1 LRLTTGELYSRYKQK
16 SLEPNQ
22 KVLNSSQCVGGAL
35 LTVYLPHSQ
44 NLNYEFGPYCLNVG
58 LLRLT
63 REGEKISLTPK
74 AAEILALLVTNAGQ
88 LVAKDFLLKE
98 VWPNTFVEESNL
110 AQNIF
115 LLRRALGDDR
125 DGPKYIETVARRGY
139 RFIASV
145 RVSSAEDPNGEAAES
160 ETQAPN
166 GNGDA
171 GAQRTVIAVLPFV
184 NATGDPNVEYLS
196 EGVTDNIINNLSRVS
211 KLRVMSRS
219 AVFRHR
225 KDVFDPQVV
234 GRELGAKAVLV
245 GQISAR
251 PVGIAISVEL
261 VEVAK
266 GWQLWGETYDCE
278 LKDILEI
285 QDTITRQLLVNL
297 KLKLTGEEEKRITA
311 RYTENAEAYQAYLEG
326 RYHWSLYTRTGIEK
340 AIGHFRQAIEL
351 DPNYALAYAAIVD
364 CYLRLAT
371 NYLPPEGDIRRSA
384 VKEPDTPGTVGG
396 SHYEQ
401 RLKLRF
407 RWDWKGIERELRRAS
422 ELRTSYPSIH
432 QWYAAYRRSR
442 QIYGE
447 STSGKQPRSSRETQV
462 NLTLTSQIPSTA
474 LTPAEEVQIFCSVAR
489 DQMAIGN
496 YEAARLILGHWSIP
510 GKWPKLD
517 YLNAYAAAD
526 LLFTLG
532 SLFGSIAGSKQVL
545 HGHRHAEAL
554 LNGSVAL
561 FEQLGVKSRSVEAR
575 MELTRCYYRQGLLEI
590 ARETISAALAELPMD
605 QLELKTLALINLG
618 VIERD
623 SGRLTDAL
631 LKLREAASLEVA
643 GSLVTGRCNID
654 LATTLKDLALS
665 HGEERYLEEA
675 KSHFLR
681 ALYESEALG
690 NHRNVAS
697 VENNIGF
704 LLLNLGAYEDSEQH
718 LLRAGRI
725 FNALRDSVRGA
736 QVNDTLARLYIE
748 TNQHAH
754 AEKVIDLAVE
764 TLELTD
770 SEAILAE
777 ALTTK
782 GIVAC
787 RTGRHSDGKR
797 SFEAAYKV
805 AERCGDHQG
814 AVRAL
819 LCLFEEMQSRLDEQE
834 LRKIAQQLTRL
845 APAVQQR
852 SLLARTKHVIDQT
865 MGKGGSL

>member
-1 LRLTTGELYSRYKQK
+1 MS
-16 SLEPNQ
+16 
-22 KVLNSSQCVGGAL
+22 
-35 LTVYLPHSQ
+35 HSQ
-44 NLNYEFGPYCLNVG
+44 NLNYEFGPYSLNPA

-74 AAEILALLVTNAGQ
+74 AVEILALLVSNAGQ

-98 VWPNTFVEESNL
+98 VWPNTFVEDANL

-115 LLRRALGDDR
+115 LLRRALGDER
-125 DGPKYIETVARRGY
+125 SGPKYIETVARRGY

-145 RVSSAEDPNGEAAES
+145 RVFDAEDSDGESVES
-160 ETQAPN
+160 ETEAKD
-166 GNGDA
+166 GNAA
-171 GAQRTVIAVLPFV
+171 GSKRIVIAVLPFV

-196 EGVTDNIINNLSRVS
+196 EGVADNIINNLARVS
-211 KLRVMSRS
+211 QLRVMSRS
-219 AVFRHR
+219 AVFRHS
-225 KDVFDPQVV
+225 KDVFDPLVV

-245 GQISAR
+245 GQISVR
-251 PVGIAISVEL
+251 PAGIAIGVEL

-266 GWQLWGETYDCE
+266 GWQLWGETFDCE

-364 CYLRLAT
+364 CYLRLTT
-371 NYLPPEGDIRRSA
+371 NYLPPEGDIYRSDVEEFSNTRA
-384 VKEPDTPGTVGG
+384 KPIGQ
-396 SHYEQ
+396 YEE
-401 RLKLRF
+401 RIKLRF
-407 RWDWKGIERELRRAS
+407 KWDWNGIERELRRAN
-422 ELRTSYPSIH
+422 ELRTNYPSIH
-432 QWYAAYRRSR
+432 QWYVAYRRSR
-442 QIYGE
+442 QLYRE
-447 STSGKQPRSSRETQV
+447 SAAGKQPSSMLET
-462 NLTLTSQIPSTA
+462 NFESRLTSQIPSIG
-474 LTPAEEVQIFCSVAR
+474 LTPAEEVQILCSIAR

-496 YEAARLILGHWSIP
+496 YEAARLILQQWCVP
-510 GKWPKLD
+510 GTWPKLD

-526 LLFTLG
+526 LLFTIG
-532 SLFGSIAGSKQVL
+532 SLLGSIAGSKQVV

-561 FEQLGVKSRSVEAR
+561 FEQLGVKTRSVEAR
-575 MELTRCYYRQGLLEI
+575 MELTRCYYRQGLLDI
-590 ARETISAALAELPMD
+590 ARETILAALAELPAD

-623 SGRLTDAL
+623 SGRLKDSL
-631 LKLREAASLEVA
+631 VKLREAASLEVV
-643 GSLVTGRCNID
+643 GRLVTGRCNID
-654 LATTLKDLALS
+654 LATTLKDLAFS
-665 HGEERYLEEA
+665 HGEKQYLAEA
-675 KSHFLR
+675 KSRFLR

-690 NHRNVAS
+690 HHRNVGS
-697 VENNIGF
+697 VENNFGF
-704 LLLNLGAYEDSEQH
+704 LLLNLGAYKESELH
-718 LLRAGRI
+718 LLRANRI
-725 FNALRDSVRGA
+725 FNALCDNVRGA
-736 QVNDTLARLYIE
+736 QVKDTLARLYIE
-748 TNQHAH
+748 TKQHAH
-754 AEKVIDLAVE
+754 AEQVIDLAVE
-764 TLELTD
+764 ILECTD

-787 RTGRHSDGKR
+787 RAGRHSEGKR

-814 AVRAL
+814 VVRAL
-819 LCLFEEMQSRLDEQE
+819 LGLFEEMRDRLDEHDR
-834 LRKIAQQLTRL
+834 RKIAHQLMRLVPAIQQ
-845 APAVQQR
+845 P
-852 SLLARTKHVIDQT
+852 SLLARAEHVIAQFIA
-865 MGKGGSL
+865 KGDAP

>member
-1 LRLTTGELYSRYKQK
+1 MCGSTANDMSQ
-16 SLEPNQ
+16 NQ
-22 KVLNSSQCVGGAL
+22 NL
-35 LTVYLPHSQ
+35 
-44 NLNYEFGPYCLNVG
+44 NLNYEFGPYCLNPA

-74 AAEILALLVTNAGQ
+74 AVEILALLVTNAGQ
-88 LVAKDFLLKE
+88 LVAKDFLLNQ
-98 VWPNTFVEESNL
+98 VWPNTFVEDANL

-115 LLRRALGDDR
+115 LLRRALGDER

-139 RFIASV
+139 RFIATV
-145 RVSSAEDPNGEAAES
+145 RVFDAEES
-160 ETQAPN
+160 
-166 GNGDA
+166 NGDA
-171 GAQRTVIAVLPFV
+171 VESTSEAKDGNGAAGSKRIVIAVLPFV

-196 EGVTDNIINNLSRVS
+196 EGVADNIINNLARVS
-211 KLRVMSRS
+211 QLRVMSRS

-225 KDVFDPQVV
+225 KDVFDPLVV

-245 GQISAR
+245 GQIAAR
-251 PVGIAISVEL
+251 PAGIAIGVEL

-266 GWQLWGETYDCE
+266 GWQLWGETFDCE

-297 KLKLTGEEEKRITA
+297 KLKLSGEEEKRITA

-371 NYLPPEGDIRRSA
+371 NYLPPEGNIYRLAIEGVYNPRA
-384 VKEPDTPGTVGG
+384 TP
-396 SHYEQ
+396 SSQYEQ
-401 RLKLRF
+401 RIKLRF
-407 RWDWKGIERELRRAS
+407 KWDWNGIERELRRAS
-422 ELRTSYPSIH
+422 ELRTNYPSIY

-442 QIYGE
+442 QLYRE
-447 STSGKQPRSSRETQV
+447 SASGKQHGRILETDFDPR
-462 NLTLTSQIPSTA
+462 LTSRIPSIG
-474 LTPAEEVQIFCSVAR
+474 LTPAEEVQILCSIAR

-496 YEAARLILGHWSIP
+496 YEAARLILQQWSVQ

-517 YLNAYAAAD
+517 HLNAYAAAD
-526 LLFTLG
+526 LLFTIG
-532 SLFGSIAGSKQVL
+532 SLLGSIAGSKQVV

-561 FEQLGVKSRSVEAR
+561 FEQLGMTTRSVEAR

-590 ARETISAALAELPMD
+590 ARETILTALTELAAD
-605 QLELKTLALINLG
+605 QLELKTLALITLG

-623 SGRLTDAL
+623 SGRLKDSL
-631 LKLREAASLEVA
+631 VNLREAAGLEVA
-643 GSLVTGRCNID
+643 GRLVTGRCNID
-654 LATTLKDLALS
+654 LATTLKDLAFS
-665 HGEERYLEEA
+665 HGEKQYLGEA
-675 KSHFLR
+675 KSRFLR

-690 NHRNVAS
+690 HHRNVAS
-697 VENNIGF
+697 VENNFGF
-704 LLLNLGAYEDSEQH
+704 LLLNLGAYEESEQH
-718 LLRAGRI
+718 LLRADRI
-725 FNALRDSVRGA
+725 FDALCDNVRGA
-736 QVNDTLARLYIE
+736 QVKDTLARLYIE
-748 TNQHAH
+748 TKQHIH
-754 AEKVIDLAVE
+754 AEQVINLAVE

-782 GIVAC
+782 GLVAS
-787 RTGRHSDGKR
+787 RAGRYSDGKR

-814 AVRAL
+814 TVRAL
-819 LCLFEEMQSRLDEQE
+819 LGLFEEMRNHLDQHER
-834 LRKIAQQLTRL
+834 RKIGLQLTRL
-845 APAVQQR
+845 VPAIEHP
-852 SLLARTKHVIDQT
+852 SLLDRAEHVIAQSMVEGDP
-865 MGKGGSL
+865 L

>member
-1 LRLTTGELYSRYKQK
+1 MYMPQ
-16 SLEPNQ
+16 
-22 KVLNSSQCVGGAL
+22 
-35 LTVYLPHSQ
+35 SQ

-63 REGEKISLTPK
+63 REGERISLTPK
-74 AAEILALLVTNAGQ
+74 AAEILALLVANAGQ
-88 LVAKDFLLKE
+88 LVSKDFLLKE
-98 VWPNTFVEESNL
+98 VWPDTFVEDANL

-115 LLRRALGDDR
+115 LLRRALGDER

-145 RVSSAEDPNGEAAES
+145 RVFNADTSDGEATKSES
-160 ETQAPN
+160 QAQD
-166 GNGDA
+166 GNGA
-171 GAQRTVIAVLPFV
+171 TAPQRIVIAVLPFV

-225 KDVFDPQVV
+225 KDVFDPLVV

-266 GWQLWGETYDCE
+266 GWQLWGETFDCE

-311 RYTENAEAYQAYLEG
+311 RYTENPQAYQAYLEG

-371 NYLPPEGDIRRSA
+371 NYLPPEGDVRRSA
-384 VKEPDTPGTVGG
+384 AEESHCRGVGA
-396 SHYEQ
+396 SQHQQ
-401 RLKLRF
+401 RIKLRF
-407 RWDWKGIERELRRAS
+407 KWDWKGIERELRRAT
-422 ELRTSYPSIH
+422 ELRTNYPSIY
-432 QWYAAYRRSR
+432 QWYAAYRNSR
-442 QIYGE
+442 QFYRE
-447 STSGKQPRSSRETQV
+447 SLAGKQRLSSLGIEADPK
-462 NLTLTSQIPSTA
+462 LTSQIPSIG
-474 LTPAEEVQIFCSVAR
+474 LTPAEEVQILCSVAR

-496 YEAARLILGHWSIP
+496 YEAAKLILRHWLTA
-510 GKWPKLD
+510 GTWPKLD
-517 YLNAYAAAD
+517 HLNACAAAD
-526 LLFTLG
+526 LLFTIG
-532 SLFGSIAGSKQVL
+532 SLLGSIAGSKQVV

-554 LNGSVAL
+554 LNGAVAL
-561 FEQLGVKSRSVEAR
+561 FEHLGVKSRSVEAR
-575 MELTRCYYRQGLLEI
+575 MELARCYYRQGLLDI
-590 ARETISAALAELPMD
+590 ARETISVALAELPAD

-623 SGRLTDAL
+623 SGRLKESL

-643 GSLVTGRCNID
+643 GRLVTGRCNID
-654 LATTLKDLALS
+654 LATTLKDLAFS
-665 HGEERYLEEA
+665 HGEQQYLPEA
-675 KSHFLR
+675 KSRFLR

-690 NHRNVAS
+690 HHRNVAS

-704 LLLNLGAYEDSEQH
+704 FLLNLGAYEESEQH
-718 LLRAGRI
+718 LLRAGRT
-725 FNALRDSVRGA
+725 FDALCDKVRGA
-736 QVNDTLARLYIE
+736 QVKDTLARLYME
-748 TNQHAH
+748 TRQQAL
-754 AEKVIDLAVE
+754 AEEVIDIAVE
-764 TLELTD
+764 TLEQTD
-770 SEAILAE
+770 SEAILVE

-787 RTGRHSDGKR
+787 RADRHSDGKR

-819 LCLFEEMQSRLDEQE
+819 VGLFEGMGNRLDKYEIQK
-834 LRKIAQQLTRL
+834 LGNQLTRL
-845 APAVQQR
+845 IPAIQQP
-852 SLLARTKHVIDQT
+852 SLLARTEHVILQA
-865 MGKGGSL
+865 MSKGRSP

>member
-1 LRLTTGELYSRYKQK
+1 MYI
-16 SLEPNQ
+16 
-22 KVLNSSQCVGGAL
+22 
-35 LTVYLPHSQ
+35 PHSH
-44 NLNYEFGPYCLNVG
+44 NLNYEFGPYHLN
-58 LLRLT
+58 LALRRLT

-74 AAEILALLVTNAGQ
+74 AAEILTLLVTNAGQ
-88 LVAKDFLLKE
+88 IVEKDFLLKE
-98 VWPNTFVEESNL
+98 VWPDTFVEESNL

-115 LLRRALGDDR
+115 TLRKALGDER
-125 DGPKYIETVARRGY
+125 DGPKYIETVPRRGY

-145 RVSSAEDPNGEAAES
+145 RVFNAEESAAETVES
-160 ETQAPN
+160 KTQTQD

-171 GAQRTVIAVLPFV
+171 GSQRTVIAVLPFV

-225 KDVFDPQVV
+225 KDVYDPQIV

-245 GQISAR
+245 GQINAR
-251 PVGIAISVEL
+251 PKGMAISVEL

-266 GWQLWGETYDCE
+266 GWQLWGETYNCE

-285 QDTITRQLLVNL
+285 QDTITRQMLVNL

-384 VKEPDTPGTVGG
+384 TEEPSNSGN
-396 SHYEQ
+396 HEQ
-401 RLKLRF
+401 RIKLRF
-407 RWDWKGIERELRRAS
+407 KWDWKGIERELRRAS
-422 ELRTSYPSIH
+422 ELRTNYPSIH
-432 QWYAAYRRSR
+432 QWYAAYRRSKQLYR
-442 QIYGE
+442 ESASGE
-447 STSGKQPRSSRETQV
+447 EPRSSLGTGVDQR
-462 NLTLTSQIPSTA
+462 LASQIPSVG
-474 LTPAEEVQIFCSVAR
+474 LTPAEEVQIFCSIAR

-496 YEAARLILGHWSIP
+496 YEAARLIVRHWSVR

-517 YLNAYAAAD
+517 YLNAYAAGD
-526 LLFTLG
+526 LLFTIG
-532 SLFGSIAGSKQVL
+532 SLLGSIAGSKQVV

-561 FEQLGVKSRSVEAR
+561 FEQLGVKTRSVEAR
-575 MELTRCYYRQGLLEI
+575 MELTRCYYRQGLLDI
-590 ARETISAALAELPMD
+590 ARETISAALAELPAD

-623 SGRLTDAL
+623 SGRLKESL

-643 GSLVTGRCNID
+643 GRLITGRCNID
-654 LATTLKDLALS
+654 LATTLKDLAFS
-665 HGEERYLEEA
+665 HGEEQHLAEA
-675 KSHFLR
+675 KSRFLR

-690 NHRNVAS
+690 HHRNVAS

-704 LLLNLGAYEDSEQH
+704 FLLNIEAYEESEQH

-725 FNALRDSVRGA
+725 FDALCDNVRGA
-736 QVNDTLARLYIE
+736 QVKDTLARLYIE
-748 TNQHAH
+748 TKQHAL
-754 AEKVIDLAVE
+754 AEQVIDIAVE
-764 TLELTD
+764 TLESTD

-782 GIVAC
+782 GVVAC

-819 LCLFEEMQSRLDEQE
+819 LGLFEEMQNWLDEHE
-834 LRKIAQQLTRL
+834 LQKIRRQLTRL
-845 APAVQQR
+845 VPAIEQP
-852 SLLARTKHVIDQT
+852 SLLARTKHVIVEA
-865 MGKGGSL
+865 MEKGETL

>member
-1 LRLTTGELYSRYKQK
+1 MPQ
-16 SLEPNQ
+16 
-22 KVLNSSQCVGGAL
+22 
-35 LTVYLPHSQ
+35 SQ
-44 NLNYEFGPYCLNVG
+44 NLNYEFGPYCLNPR

-63 REGEKISLTPK
+63 RAGERISLTPK
-74 AAEILALLVTNAGQ
+74 AAEILGLLVANAGQ

-98 VWPNTFVEESNL
+98 VWPNTFVEDSNL

-115 LLRRALGDDR
+115 LLRRALGDER

-145 RVSSAEDPNGEAAES
+145 RVLDADASDGDAIDS
-160 ETQAPN
+160 ETQAAKE
-166 GNGDA
+166 NGDA
-171 GAQRTVIAVLPFV
+171 ASRRTVIAVLPFV

-196 EGVTDNIINNLSRVS
+196 EGITDNIINNLSRVS

-219 AVFRHR
+219 AVFRRR

-251 PVGIAISVEL
+251 PEGIAIGVEL

-266 GWQLWGETYDCE
+266 GWQLWGETFDCE

-326 RYHWSLYTRTGIEK
+326 RYHWSLYTRAGIEK

-371 NYLPPEGDIRRSA
+371 NYLPPEGDLRRSA
-384 VKEPDTPGTVGG
+384 TANSNEA
-396 SHYEQ
+396 SANQYEQ
-401 RLKLRF
+401 RIKLRF
-407 RWDWKGIERELRRAS
+407 KWDWKGIERELRRAI
-422 ELRTSYPSIH
+422 ELRTNYPSIH
-432 QWYAAYRRSR
+432 QWYAAYRKSR
-442 QIYGE
+442 QIYRE
-447 STSGKQPRSSRETQV
+447 SLSGKQPRSSLLIEPDTK
-462 NLTLTSQIPSTA
+462 LISQIPSIG
-474 LTPAEEVQIFCSVAR
+474 LTPAEEVQILCSVAR

-496 YEAARLILGHWSIP
+496 YEAAKLLLQHWSVA

-517 YLNAYAAAD
+517 HLNAYTAAD
-526 LLFTLG
+526 LLFTVG
-532 SLFGSIAGSKQVL
+532 SLFGSIAGSKQVV
-545 HGHRHAEAL
+545 HGHRQAEAL
-554 LNGSVAL
+554 LNGAVAL

-575 MELTRCYYRQGLLEI
+575 MELTRCYYRQGLLDI
-590 ARETISAALAELPMD
+590 ARETIAGALAELPAD

-623 SGRLTDAL
+623 SGRLKEAL

-643 GSLVTGRCNID
+643 GHLVTGRCSID
-654 LATTLKDLALS
+654 LATTLKDLAFS
-665 HGEERYLEEA
+665 QGEERYLAEA
-675 KSHFLR
+675 KSRFLR

-690 NHRNVAS
+690 HHRNVAS

-704 LLLNLGAYEDSEQH
+704 FLLNLGAYEESEEH

-725 FNALRDSVRGA
+725 FEALYDKVRGA

-748 TNQHAH
+748 TNQQAL
-754 AEKVIDLAVE
+754 AEQVIDIAVE
-764 TLELTD
+764 TLECTD

-777 ALTTK
+777 ALTTR

-787 RTGRHSDGKR
+787 RRQRYNDGKK

-819 LCLFEEMQSRLDEQE
+819 LGLFDEMRSRLDKQE
-834 LRKIAQQLTRL
+834 MQKVSNQLMRLVPAIQQ
-845 APAVQQR
+845 P
-852 SLLARTKHVIDQT
+852 SLLARTEQVIVQA
-865 MGKGGSL
+865 MGQGKVI